1 MPFPR
6 SPQPVPAA
14 GSRVLAGAAGP
25 RVLADALPV
34 GHVAAVLTVLAGAA
48 AIGLCAQVSLPLP
61 GTPVPLTLQTF
72 AVLLV
77 AAALGAA
84 RGTAAAVVYIGAGA
98 AGVPW
103 FSPGAGPATVGYLV
117 GFVACSLLVGGL
129 AGRGMDRTVG
139 RTVVLMAAGD
149 LVILAFGAAGLTAV
163 LHLGPAAAVS
173 AGVVPF
179 LLGDAV
185 KVVAASLL
193 LPAAWRVL
201 GAARR

>member
-1 MPFPR
+1 MPFPA
-6 SPQPVPAA
+6 SPQPAPA
-14 GSRVLAGAAGP
+14 GPGGTRP
-25 RVLADALPV
+25 RVLADALPTGRV
-34 GHVAAVLTVLAGAA
+34 TDLLVVLAGAA

-77 AAALGAA
+77 AAALGAG
-84 RGTAAAVVYIGAGA
+84 RGVAATVVYVGAGV

-103 FSPGAGPATVGYLV
+103 FSPGAGPATAGYLL
-117 GFVACSLLVGGL
+117 GFVACAALVGGL
-129 AGRGMDRTVG
+129 AGRGMDRTVA
-139 RTVVLMAAGD
+139 RTAVLMAAGD
-149 LVILAFGAAGLTAV
+149 LVILAAGAVGLTAV
-163 LHLGPAAAVS
+163 LQLGPAAALA
-173 AGVVPF
+173 AGVTPF

-185 KVVAASLL
+185 KVAAASLL